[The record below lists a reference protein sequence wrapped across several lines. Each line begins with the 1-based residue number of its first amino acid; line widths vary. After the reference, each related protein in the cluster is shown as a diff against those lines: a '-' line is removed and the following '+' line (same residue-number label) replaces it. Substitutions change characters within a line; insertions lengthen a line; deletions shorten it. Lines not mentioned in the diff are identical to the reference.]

1 MNNLPAEKENSLDS
15 EVSRPDQGEYLN
27 PDDQLIYCSKCHTP
41 KQMWIEP
48 NILFSESRKVP
59 VRCACRKKEHELA
72 QQAKEQQERDD
83 LVRRL
88 YQSSCFPAGLRE
100 CTFDLAEPY
109 HQDTLIYAKAY
120 AEKLVNDPAFSKGIL
135 LYGPPGTGKTY
146 TAACIANHLIQSLQP
161 VLHASVGYIL
171 SEYNACKSFSETVKN
186 PADYLNDLLKYRLI
200 ILDDL
205 GSEYQSAYQSS
216 LLFEV
221 VNFLDI
227 HQKPLVVTTN
237 LSTKDLL
244 HPKDLSRQR
253 VNDRIIG
260 RCIPMPV
267 LGEDLRIKTAKE
279 RRERERERIKNEA
292 DICSSDE

>member
-15 EVSRPDQGEYLN
+15 EVSLPNQDEYLN

-83 LVRRL
+83 LIRRL
-88 YQSSCFPAGLRE
+88 YQTSCFPAGLRE

-109 HQDTLIYAKAY
+109 HQDTLIYAKDY
-120 AEKLVNDPAFSKGIL
+120 AEKLIEDPAFSKGIL
-135 LYGPPGTGKTY
+135 FYGPPGTGKTY

-171 SEYNACKSFSETVKN
+171 SEYNACKSFSETAKN

-205 GSEYQSAYQSS
+205 GSEYQSAYQ
-216 LLFEV
+216 LKDMRHPG
-221 VNFLDI
+221 DI
-227 HQKPLVVTTN
+227 
-237 LSTKDLL
+237 SY
-244 HPKDLSRQR
+244 QR
-253 VNDRIIG
+253 IYDRIIG
-260 RCIPMPV
+260 RCVPMRV
-267 LGEDLRIKTAKE
+267 VGEDLRIKAARE
-279 RRERERERIKNEA
+279 RREREENERKTEKEN
-292 DICSSDE
+292 DPTDQ

>member
-59 VRCACRKKEHELA
+59 VRCACRKKEQEMA
-72 QQAKEQQERDD
+72 QQAKEQQEREDQIS
-83 LVRRL
+83 RL
-88 YQSSCFPAGLRE
+88 YQTSCFPAGLRE
-100 CTFDLAEPY
+100 CTFSLAEPY
-109 HQDTLIYAKAY
+109 HPDTLIYAKAY
-120 AEKLVNDPAFSKGIL
+120 AEKLVKDPAFSKGIL

-171 SEYNACKSFSETVKN
+171 SEYNACKSFSETAKN

-237 LSTKDLL
+237 LSLKDMR
-244 HPKDLSRQR
+244 HPGDLSYQR
-253 VNDRIIG
+253 IYDRIIG
-260 RCIPMPV
+260 RCVPMRV
-267 LGEDLRIKTAKE
+267 VGEDLRIKAARE
-279 RRERERERIKNEA
+279 RREREENERKTEKEN
-292 DICSSDE
+292 DPTDQ

>member
-15 EVSRPDQGEYLN
+15 EVSLPNQDEYLN

-72 QQAKEQQERDD
+72 KQAKEQQERDD

-100 CTFDLAEPY
+100 CTFSLAEPY
-109 HQDTLIYAKAY
+109 HQDALVYAKDY
-120 AEKLVNDPAFSKGIL
+120 AEKLIEDPAFSKGIL
-135 LYGPPGTGKTY
+135 FYGPPGTGKTY

-171 SEYNACKSFSETVKN
+171 SEYNACKSFSETAKN

-205 GSEYQSAYQSS
+205 GSEYQSAYHSCYPINLPLCS
-216 LLFEV
+216 VLLSHAAPNWHPPGLPSACNLPANCLPRIFGQLLASFDGKSGQIDRTLCCK
-221 VNFLDI
+221 NGR
-227 HQKPLVVTTN
+227 LV
-237 LSTKDLL
+237 LCY
-244 HPKDLSRQR
+244 P
-253 VNDRIIG
+253 
-260 RCIPMPV
+260 
-267 LGEDLRIKTAKE
+267 
-279 RRERERERIKNEA
+279 
-292 DICSSDE
+292 